1 MLSSV
6 VSEGGATLGLGGR
19 WRGWG
24 GDVTRLVEEPLNKTG
39 PSLQTKQKQNK
50 IKMKREPQSPP
61 AGVAN
66 NPHVVKSLDIFICV
80 FLYLTECSL
89 QAC

>member
-1 MLSSV
+1 MMLSSV
-6 VSEGGATLGLGGR
+6 VSEGGATLGWVGGG
-19 WRGWG
+19 GWG

-61 AGVAN
+61 AGVAD
-66 NPHVVKSLDIFICV
+66 NPHVVKSLDIFICM
-80 FLYLTECSL
+80 FLYLTECRL